1 VTAKNDNLD
10 GSFFYDFPQHVS
22 VTLLVHT
29 AGVGFVIRTA
39 VSVPADMVSEDG
51 NVISALLVTMVSL
64 TVSVSVLRVCMS
76 VCKHNQI
83 ITVCLKR
90 QLVPGMPQ

>member
-1 VTAKNDNLD
+1 M
-10 GSFFYDFPQHVS
+10 S

-29 AGVGFVIRTA
+29 AVVGFVIRTA

-64 TVSVSVLRVCMS
+64 TVSVSVSKGVRVGVS
-76 VCKHNQI
+76 SSILIAPV
-83 ITVCLKR
+83 
-90 QLVPGMPQ
+90 GA

>member
-1 VTAKNDNLD
+1 MIPVLMALM
-10 GSFFYDFPQHVS
+10 DFPIVNHVS

-29 AGVGFVIRTA
+29 AVVSFVIRTA

-64 TVSVSVLRVCMS
+64 TVSGADVIR
-76 VCKHNQI
+76 
-83 ITVCLKR
+83 
-90 QLVPGMPQ
+90 